1 MPELEVCAGRFVLV
15 GSCETGSPDP
25 VSGRK
30 AAGFASAPYFCVITS
45 SLSFTFTSP
54 T

>member
-1 MPELEVCAGRFVLV
+1 MPGLEVRAGRFVWDRV
-15 GSCETGSPDP
+15 PDP
-25 VSGRK
+25 VSGGE
-30 AAGFASAPYFCVITS
+30 AADFAFAPYFCVITS